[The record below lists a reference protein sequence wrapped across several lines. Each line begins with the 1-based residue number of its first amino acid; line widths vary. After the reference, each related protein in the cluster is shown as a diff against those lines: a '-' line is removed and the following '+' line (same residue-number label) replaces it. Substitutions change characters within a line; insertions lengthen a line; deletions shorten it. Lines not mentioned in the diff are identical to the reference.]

1 LSFKRRE
8 MNPGPQGASR
18 MLRTPGM
25 PAASEAK
32 WSCVLSFFMGRIF
45 SAEGLA
51 GNSFPCAP

>member
-1 LSFKRRE
+1 
-8 MNPGPQGASR
+8 